1 MDESCVMS
9 AALVMYNLTLT
20 FMYVSSTDNLSLF
33 HLMMGSQG
41 VEERINLRLVEP
53 QF

>member
-9 AALVMYNLTLT
+9 TALVMYNLALT
-20 FMYVSSTDNLSLF
+20 FMYVCSTDNLSHF

-41 VEERINLRLVEP
+41 VEDRISLRLVEP